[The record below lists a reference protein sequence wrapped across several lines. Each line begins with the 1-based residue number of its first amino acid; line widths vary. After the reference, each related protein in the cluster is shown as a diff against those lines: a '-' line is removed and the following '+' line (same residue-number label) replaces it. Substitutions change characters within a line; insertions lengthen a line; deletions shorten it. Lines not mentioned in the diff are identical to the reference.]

1 MYFSFFYLTFECLP
15 CVATVYCCFKF
26 EEGDQTEISLTF
38 PLIMHNSVM
47 FTDGWESRWVEST
60 HKGSEQGKF
69 KHSAGK
75 FYNDADKDKGTYLF
89 LLTV

>member
-1 MYFSFFYLTFECLP
+1 ML
-15 CVATVYCCFKF
+15 
-26 EEGDQTEISLTF
+26 
-38 PLIMHNSVM
+38 

-75 FYNDADKDKGTYLF
+75 FYNDEDKDKGTYIFCYLGNI
-89 LLTV
+89 

>member
-1 MYFSFFYLTFECLP
+1 
-15 CVATVYCCFKF
+15 
-26 EEGDQTEISLTF
+26 
-38 PLIMHNSVM
+38 MHNSVM
-47 FTDGWESRWVEST
+47 FADGWESRWVEST